1 MAGAYGLSNDGITFA
16 ATELTAH
23 AITKERITPFKMK
36 NNAANTRLA
45 GLSLDKAMKHPAI
58 ADNTTI
64 ITSAPTAPNAPT
76 SKAARPTCI
85 PATAVVV
92 TGSAICIPIMSM

>member
-1 MAGAYGLSNDGITFA
+1 MAGEYGLSKAGITLE

-23 AITKERITPFKMK
+23 AITKERITPLRIK
-36 NNAANTRLA
+36 NKADKIAFG
-45 GLSLDKAMKHPAI
+45 GLSLDNAMKQPAI

-92 TGSAICIPIMSM
+92 TGSAI